1 MNIPKKTILSLVLF
15 LCLSAMRTAL
25 AESTRTG
32 VLTIAGGQF
41 PVSTDVPAN
50 ANWILK
56 QMREAKQKGAD
67 IIHFPE
73 CALSG
78 YAGVDYT
85 TLANFDW
92 SSLREQTMRILAAAD
107 SLDLWVLLGS
117 MHRLSGENKPH
128 NCVYVIDPEGRIVDR
143 YDKRFC
149 TDGDLDFFTP
159 GDHLATFTLNG
170 VSCGVLI
177 CFDVRFPEL
186 YRAYVHERVHI
197 VFHSFYNARQKK
209 GGIHPIIMPVTCQA
223 HAGINHLFISM
234 TNSSAKHSW
243 PCHFITPDGRIE
255 KKLKTD
261 KPGVLISTVDLAKD
275 YYDASASFR
284 MDAINGKWNSGETVE
299 DERSK
304 NRTGL

>member
-1 MNIPKKTILSLVLF
+1 MSIPKNTILHLVIL
-15 LCLSAMRTAL
+15 LCLLAIKPAL
-25 AESTRTG
+25 AGSTHTG
-32 VLTIAGGQF
+32 VITIAGGQF
-41 PVSTDVPAN
+41 PVSTDVQVN
-50 ANWILK
+50 ADWILK

-78 YAGVDYT
+78 YAGVDYS
-85 TLANFDW
+85 TLAHFDW
-92 SSLREQTMRILAAAD
+92 PGLQEQTQRIMAAAD

-117 MHRLSGENKPH
+117 MHQLSGENKPH
-128 NCVYVIDPEGRIVDR
+128 NSVYVINSEGRIVDR

-149 TDGDLDFFTP
+149 TDRDLDFFTP
-159 GDHLATFTLNG
+159 GDHLVTFTLNG

-186 YRAYVHERVHI
+186 YRALVQEKVHI

-209 GGIHPIIMPVTCQA
+209 GSIHPMIMPVTCQA
-223 HAGINHLFISM
+223 YAGINHVFISM

-261 KPGVLISTVDLAKD
+261 KPGVLISTVDLGKN
-275 YYDASASFR
+275 YYDPSAHFR
-284 MDAINGKWNSGETVE
+284 MDAINGKWNSGTIVE

-304 NRTGL
+304 NRTAL

>member
-1 MNIPKKTILSLVLF
+1 MNISKNAFLSLVIL
-15 LCLSAMRTAL
+15 LRLPTMGPAL
-25 AESTRTG
+25 ADSTRSG

-41 PVSTDVPAN
+41 PVSTDVSAN

-56 QMREAKQKGAD
+56 QMRQAKQKGAD

-85 TLANFDW
+85 TLAHFDW
-92 SSLREQTMRILAAAD
+92 SSLHAQTQRILAAAD

-117 MHRLSGENKPH
+117 MHRLSGKNKPH
-128 NCVYVIDPEGRIVDR
+128 NCVYVIDPEGRILDR

-159 GDHLATFTLNG
+159 GDHLVTFSLNG

-186 YRAYVHERVHI
+186 YRAYVREKVDI

-209 GGIHPIIMPVTCQA
+209 GSIHPMIMPVTCQA
-223 HAGINHLFISM
+223 HAGINHVFISM

-261 KPGVLISTVDLAKD
+261 KPGVLISTVDLGKS
-275 YYDASASFR
+275 YYDASADFR

-304 NRTGL
+304 NRTTL